1 MVYRFL
7 GNTGLRVSV
16 LSYGTWL
23 TAHDSKSEEQI
34 IECIKTAFSLGINFF
49 DTAEI
54 YGTGVAET
62 ILGKGLKALPCK
74 RKDYVVASKY
84 IRCGDGEN
92 DKMLGS
98 KHIYE
103 GVLATLERMQLDYL
117 DVIFAHR
124 PDFQTPLEE
133 TCRAF
138 DQLIRDRKALYWAT
152 SEWSAARITR
162 AIEICDR
169 LGLHKPICDQC

>member
-1 MVYRFL
+1 MEAAPVKMLYRFL
-7 GNTGLRVSV
+7 GNSGLRVSV

-23 TAHDSKSEEQI
+23 TAHDPKSEEAI
-34 IECIKTAFSLGINFF
+34 IECVKKSWSLGINFF

-54 YGTGVAET
+54 YGSGIAET
-62 ILGKGLKALPCK
+62 ILGKALKQLPCK

-84 IRCGDGEN
+84 IKCGDSEN
-92 DKMLGS
+92 DKMLGA

-103 GVLATLERMQLDYL
+103 GVIDTLKRMDLEYL

-124 PDFQTPLEE
+124 PDYQTPLEE

-138 DQLIRDRKALYWAT
+138 D
-152 SEWSAARITR
+152 
-162 AIEICDR
+162 
-169 LGLHKPICDQC
+169 